1 MDDTSIYQTGW
12 KEQLQDAPAAS
23 LDERQ
28 AIAEERKRLGR
39 VIRSLTHTLTL
50 LVLLVLPSGF
60 FIYVHGSFAK
70 TAELDAR
77 RMGQELA
84 QFITLHGDLWYFQEH
99 RLEEIFHKQERLV
112 GTAEKMENYLIFGP
126 IGDLIVR
133 TDRVLEWPVEE
144 YEWPVIHGSKILGKI
159 VLQKSLRDLMAEVAL
174 VAVFGMLL
182 SGLIYLTVLRLPSR
196 ILDNAFD
203 RLAGAEAKLQKTN
216 AELAEAVLKAEIA
229 NSAKS
234 KFLAMMSHDLRT
246 PLNAIL
252 GFSEVIS
259 HRHLG
264 QDDVKYQEYAK
275 DIYTSGKYLLSLIND
290 ILELSTVEA
299 GKQPITKEILSAKD
313 ILEESGNFIKEKVR
327 SKGISLV
334 TEAPENLP
342 PLYADR
348 RAIMQILLN
357 LLSNALRFTPEG
369 GRINLKVTATN
380 EHHTIEVS
388 DTGMGISA
396 DRLATITEPFDKG
409 DADPHLAHEST
420 GLGLAIVKSL
430 AELHGGKLD
439 IKSTVGRGTTVTVKL
454 PAGGVVS
461 EIDEANNVC

>member
-1 MDDTSIYQTGW
+1 MNDTSKHQADKTD
-12 KEQLQDAPAAS
+12 QLQDALAVS

-28 AIAEERKRLGR
+28 AIAEERKRLSR

-50 LVLLVLPSGF
+50 VILLVLPSGF
-60 FIYVHGSFAK
+60 FIFVHGSFTK

-126 IGDLIVR
+126 SGESIVR
-133 TDRVLEWPVEE
+133 TDKALEWPVEE
-144 YEWPVIHGSKILGKI
+144 YEWPVKRGSQILGKM
-159 VLQKSLRDLMAEVAL
+159 VLQKSLRDLMAEVAV
-174 VAVFGMLL
+174 VAVFGMFL

-196 ILDNAFD
+196 ILDSAFD
-203 RLAGAEAKLQKTN
+203 RLAGSEAKLQKTN
-216 AELAEAVLKAEIA
+216 TELAEAVLKAEIA

-234 KFLAMMSHDLRT
+234 RFLAMMSHDLRT

-275 DIYTSGKYLLSLIND
+275 DIYTSGKYLLTLIND

-299 GKQPITKEILSAKD
+299 GKQPMTKENLPTIDVLK
-313 ILEESGNFIKEKVR
+313 ECESFIKEKVK
-327 SKGISLV
+327 SKGIDLV
-334 TEAPENLP
+334 TEASKNLP

-369 GRINLKVTATN
+369 GRIELKVTATN
-380 EHHTIEVS
+380 QHHTIEVS

-396 DRLATITEPFDKG
+396 DRLATITEPFAKG
-409 DADPHLAHEST
+409 ETDPHLAHEST

-430 AELHGGKLD
+430 VELHGGNLD
-439 IKSTVGRGTTVTVKL
+439 IKSSVGRGTTVTVTL
-454 PAGGVVS
+454 PAGAVTT
-461 EIDEANNVC
+461 EIFEAK